1 MAPFAP
7 RSHPLITFSGTGYTI
22 PYSCYGTQAERSLA
36 SLLIPKLT
44 NSSDTA
50 LGTIW
55 AGTGALA
62 QACYETRQDIGEY
75 VGTAF
80 VARDMI
86 RIAEALD
93 DDGLLRYYGK
103 CLCRW
108 NTVHIFTLIFQVSR
122 MGLS

>member
-1 MAPFAP
+1 MLMTY
-7 RSHPLITFSGTGYTI
+7 RGTGYTI
-22 PYSCYGTQAERSLA
+22 PYSCYETQAERILA
-36 SLLIPKLT
+36 QLLIPKLA

-55 AGTGALA
+55 AGVGALA
-62 QACYETRQDIGEY
+62 QACYETRQDIGDY

-93 DDGLLRYYGK
+93 EDGLLRYYGK
-103 CLCRW
+103 
-108 NTVHIFTLIFQVSR
+108 VV
-122 MGLS
+122 